1 MKVYAVAVGREP
13 GIYKTWAQA
22 KKQVEGFKGAKYKG
36 FSTEEEARTF
46 LLENCPSEVYDY
58 EPQDKDFYGSYL
70 KTSKDCVAFV
80 DGSSVDNKT
89 SSGVVFMF
97 GRATT
102 SSNNTKYRNVAGE
115 LNAALSAIDLAIKS
129 GFETITIFYDY
140 KGVEKWATG
149 EWQCKND
156 LSKKYKSIIDIYSTK
171 IQINYIH
178 VKGHTGEAGNELADE
193 VAGHS
198 LNMKE

>member
-102 SSNNTKYRNVAGE
+102 NSSNTKYRNVAGE
-115 LNAALSAIDLAIKS
+115 LNAALSAIELAIKN

-140 KGVEKWATG
+140 KGIEKWATG
-149 EWQCKND
+149 
-156 LSKKYKSIIDIYSTK
+156 
-171 IQINYIH
+171 
-178 VKGHTGEAGNELADE
+178 VKTI
-193 VAGHS
+193 
-198 LNMKE
+198 